1 MSHLDDLRKKQEML
15 RSDYEHFLI
24 EPKLQPE
31 SLDKYEVK
39 LFNSMSRWHANS
51 HVTEDEWVKAFNKI
65 SVKMDVR
72 EKMQPLSASFAA
84 FLR

>member
-1 MSHLDDLRKKQEML
+1 MSHLNDLRKKQELL

-24 EPKLQPE
+24 DPKLQSE
-31 SLDKYEVK
+31 SLDKDEVK
-39 LFNSMSRWHANS
+39 LFNSMSRWHVNS
-51 HVTEDEWVKAFNKI
+51 HVTEDEWVMAFNKI